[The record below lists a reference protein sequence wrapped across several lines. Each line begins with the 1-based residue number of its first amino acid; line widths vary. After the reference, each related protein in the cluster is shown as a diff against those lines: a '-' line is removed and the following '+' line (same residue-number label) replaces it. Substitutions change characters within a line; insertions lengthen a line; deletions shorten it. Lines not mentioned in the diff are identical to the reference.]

1 MQSFITINGTKFPQP
16 RRGLEML
23 SATIVDSARNANGVV
38 VGQKVGR
45 DQQKLNNLF
54 WGYLTAEQWSAML
67 QIFDKNFFVTVT
79 YPDMVNNRWTTRK
92 MYPGDRTATP
102 YHLDPNTGLPADYIN
117 CKVNIIDCGEP
128 FQGGVAVKQVSN
140 AYKLSMK
147 SLLREQS
154 FVEITFS
161 QVDTAAATDGNW
173 VSNGAQSYSEFDT
186 LDYGYDYQESYAAL
200 ELNRWAL
207 DGNTVIVPSSGTMYD
222 GFVSSHMSNAE
233 GKFTT
238 PAVLTRAFSNPHTFP
253 GITLTFDTRYQEWP
267 DTVTVDFY
275 LNGTV
280 LESLTLPV
288 EGTELVI
295 NTKVASCDKI
305 VLTMGNIIPYRRPR
319 LQQVLYGVQKK
330 FGNDDIVS
338 IKESHDVDPLSRRL
352 PQETMQFVL
361 LDYEHNYDPD
371 NPKGIY
377 AYLDKKSPI
386 SLRYGY
392 MLPTGKVEWLKADKY
407 VLNSKPK
414 AAKNQA
420 TFTGTGLVGSMT
432 GTFYK
437 SKLGSKNFYDMAEE
451 VLLDAD
457 LTLTAQGTHPWVID
471 PTLKQMFTTAALP
484 IDSHMN
490 CLQLIAHACRC
501 RLFTDDDNIIH
512 IKPFGVTVV
521 GIYSGVWADNGHLW
535 YSEWDTVDRGNKV
548 GNTYAALELNRWT
561 LDGGDQVIVEDTD
574 PSGRGFIS
582 EAMTAADGT
591 YITKPTFTKTFDVSH
606 DLPVLAL
613 RFDTPLD
620 EYPTSI
626 QVKYY
631 AGTKLLDTQT
641 VKGITSAE
649 VFVNSEAAI
658 DCTKIEVTMDGGL
671 PYRRMRV
678 SKLYYRET
686 DFTLD
691 FDSIDKDSQSIA
703 KIDQLKAVSVAK
715 YAYTAAN
722 DTTKLFEGTTT
733 ETQLHVEFSGLAQ
746 DVSISVSGG
755 SLVSSN
761 IYARA
766 ADLVLSSGTKTVV
779 VTGKTLSENSVVVSY
794 PVALDGE
801 IDKEENPLITNDTM
815 CAALADQVK
824 KYLQMQNTYQTKYRG
839 NPELEVGD
847 VIGLQTLYTD
857 EMDALILVD
866 EITFNGSLSG
876 KLKVKGLI

>member
-1 MQSFITINGTKFPQP
+1 M
-16 RRGLEML
+16 
-23 SATIVDSARNANGVV
+23 
-38 VGQKVGR
+38 
-45 DQQKLNNLF
+45 
-54 WGYLTAEQWSAML
+54 
-67 QIFDKNFFVTVT
+67 
-79 YPDMVNNRWTTRK
+79 
-92 MYPGDRTATP
+92 
-102 YHLDPNTGLPADYIN
+102 
-117 CKVNIIDCGEP
+117 
-128 FQGGVAVKQVSN
+128 KQVSN

-275 LNGTV
+275 LNGAV

-305 VLTMGNIIPYRRPR
+305 VLTMGNTLPYRRPR

-420 TFTGTGLVGSMT
+420 TFTGTGLVGSLT

-457 LTLTAQGTHPWVID
+457 LTLTAQGTHPWEID
-471 PTLKQMFTTAALP
+471 EALKDMFTTAALP
-484 IDSHMN
+484 IDTHMN
-490 CLQLIAHACRC
+490 CLQLIAHAACC
-501 RLFTDDDNIIH
+501 LLYTDDDNIIH
-512 IKPFGVTVV
+512 IRPFGVTVI
-521 GIYSGVWADNGHLW
+521 GIYNGVWADNGHVW
-535 YSEWDTVDRGNKV
+535 FSEWDTVDKGNTAE
-548 GNTYAALELNRWT
+548 NTYATFELNRWT
-561 LDGGDQVIVEDTD
+561 LDGENQIILPDSNAGQ
-574 PSGRGFIS
+574 RGYIS
-582 EAMTAADGT
+582 EAITGADGSFSN
-591 YITKPTFTKTFDVSH
+591 PPVFTKTFDVPH
-606 DLPVLAL
+606 DLPVLAI
-613 RFDTPLD
+613 RFDTVLD
-620 EYPTSI
+620 EFPGSV

-631 AGTKLLDTQT
+631 HDETLLDTQT
-641 VKGITSAE
+641 VPVDSVE
-649 VFVNSEAAI
+649 VYVSSNLAI
-658 DCTKIEVTMDGGL
+658 ECTKIEVTMIGNL
-671 PYRRMRV
+671 PYRRARV
-678 SKLYYRET
+678 TKVYYRET

-691 FDSIDKDSQSIA
+691 FTSIGENSQKIS
-703 KIDQLKAVSVAK
+703 KIDELKSVSVAR
-715 YAYTAAN
+715 YSYTASN
-722 DTTKLFEGTTT
+722 DASTLFEGTTT
-733 ETQLHVEFSGLAQ
+733 ETELHVEFSGLAQ
-746 DVSISVSGG
+746 DVQISVSGG
-755 SLVSSN
+755 TLVSSN

-766 ADLVLSSGTKTVV
+766 ADLVLSSGTKTVTI
-779 VTGKTLSENSVVVSY
+779 TGKTLTENSVVVSY
-794 PVALDGE
+794 PVAQSGE

-815 CAALADQVK
+815 CQALANHVK
-824 KYLQMQNTYQTKYRG
+824 SYLQMRNTYEANYRG
-839 NPELEVGD
+839 NPEMEVGD
-847 VIGLQTLYTD
+847 IIGLQTLYTD

-866 EITFNGSLSG
+866 EITFDGSLSG
-876 KLKVKGLI
+876 KMTVKGLI